1 MNIKS
6 QLLKALEANRDG
18 YISGGAL
25 AEELA
30 VSRNAVWKA
39 VESLR
44 GSGYGISAIK
54 SRGYRLDAGGDILT
68 ADGIGGML
76 RRQGV
81 FRVETRRSVTST
93 NTVLRELA
101 ANGAPEGYVI
111 AAEGQTAGKGRLGRS
126 FHSPSGHGA
135 YFSVLLRPRWSSA
148 DSALITPAAAVAAAR
163 AISDVFDLRVG
174 IKWVND
180 LMMAGKKVCGILTE
194 ASIDMESGLI
204 DNAVLGIG
212 INVTTQEGGF
222 SEDLSWTADALTERR
237 EGKENERCR
246 LIAATLDYFW
256 DYYEKLPARGF
267 LDEYRARSVVI
278 GRDIFVLSGGG
289 AKPARALEIN
299 GDGGLVVEYENGE
312 TEALRSGEVSI
323 RVKS

>member
-68 ADGIGGML
+68 ADGICGML
-76 RRQGV
+76 RHRDV
-81 FRVETRRSVTST
+81 FHVETRKSVTST

-101 ANGAPEGYVI
+101 AKGAPEGYVI